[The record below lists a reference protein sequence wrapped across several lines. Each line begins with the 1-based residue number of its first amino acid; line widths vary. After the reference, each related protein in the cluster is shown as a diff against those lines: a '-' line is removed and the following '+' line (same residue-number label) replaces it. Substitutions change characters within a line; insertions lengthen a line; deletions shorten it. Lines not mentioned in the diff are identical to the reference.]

1 MALKAKRQM
10 CVFAAVLLLL
20 PLGAFAQSESTG
32 SITGTIYDSSGALLP
47 GAQITVT
54 NLDNQFAWTAETS
67 TVGDYQVSFLPVGTY
82 EVAAEAQGFKRIV
95 RTGITLHAAEKLRV
109 DLTLQL
115 GETAQTVTVEANAT
129 PVATET
135 ADVGNT
141 VTGTQT
147 RELPLSTRQFI
158 QMMTLEP
165 GVNSNVSSQPGFG
178 SLSMANVSVNGL
190 RQNQN
195 NYLLDGSNNID
206 VYNGNNMVTPNLE
219 ALAEFRVE
227 RTSFSAETGR
237 SAGATV
243 NLITRSGTNDFHG
256 SAFEYLRNDVL
267 NARNF
272 FAYDQVN
279 PVTGAVEPGTARP
292 ENRYN
297 NFGYTFGGPI
307 KKDKL
312 FFFWSQEFRR
322 IIQSGGTSLTR
333 TPTADQRQGIFP
345 GVSLTN
351 PAGRTTPTGAPCIT
365 SPTVVPVGTPGGVES
380 IIDPSCIDHNAS
392 LLVNTFFPSPNL
404 PTSTL
409 GVNYSASNP
418 DATNTR
424 EELVRLDYKPTEKL
438 AIFARYAQ
446 DQVTIG
452 SPFGL
457 WRENAFPVVGAS
469 NEFEPLQNGALNFTY
484 SFSPTVVNE
493 FQYSYDHN
501 LIRIYTTSASSRANA
516 PGLNIPYYYPT
527 NAQNN
532 SNNRIPDIN
541 FWEGGYGGITL
552 DWPFRN
558 TYIYN
563 KFTDNLTWIRG
574 RHSFRLGG
582 LLTRQGKGED
592 NCCTDNQDGNF
603 TFDGHATGDALAD
616 MLMGNAYLYTESLNK
631 PHEILHYYDMELYG
645 QDSIKV
651 RPNFT
656 LMLGLRYSLYTAE
669 YDSNGVLAN
678 FSSSLYNPA
687 DAPTFN
693 PDGSLSPVTY
703 NFLNGIYVASNAVIP
718 SNLLGQIAKSPYG
731 EEIYDP
737 SKLNLAPRLGFAW
750 DLGGKHKT
758 SVRGGYGI
766 YYDRWAPYVLWMKNT
781 PPFNYTSN
789 IYYTSLSNPGGGKS
803 EIFPLGL
810 SIIDPKF
817 DIPYSQQWA
826 FGVQHEI
833 LKDTLLDVSYVG
845 TKGTH
850 LLRTRDFNQGEPSMA
865 VADGTLSPSPLRP
878 YLGFTGMTLFE
889 PSAVSSY
896 NALQVSMNRRF
907 THGMSFQT
915 AYTWSKTI
923 TDADND
929 AAWPQNSFNLS
940 SERGLASYDR
950 PQALTFNYVWEIP
963 FAKNFTGVEKTLLDG
978 WVLSGITSFE
988 SGNAYTVTSG
998 ADRAGIGN
1006 WNERADLVGA
1016 VSGPKTVAEYFST
1029 AAFAMPALGTFGNAG
1044 VGIVRGPGIN
1054 NWDVSLGK
1062 NTKVPWFWGAE
1073 GGSLQFRAEFL
1084 NAWNHPSF
1092 DYINTSLNAGASF
1105 GTVTSAR
1112 DPRVMQFGM
1121 ILRF

>member
-1 MALKAKRQM
+1 MTLHRRSLT
-10 CVFAAVLLLL
+10 VLLSVLLL
-20 PLGAFAQSESTG
+20 PLGAVAQSQSTG
-32 SITGTIYDSSGALLP
+32 NITGAVYDASGAVVP
-47 GAQITVT
+47 AARVTVT
-54 NLDNQFAWTAETS
+54 NTATQFAWTAETS
-67 TVGDYQVSFLPVGTY
+67 AEGAYHVSFLPVGTY
-82 EVAAEAQGFKRIV
+82 DVAAETLGFKRMV
-95 RTGITLHAAEKLRV
+95 RKGITLSAAETARV
-109 DLTLQL
+109 DLTLEIGQ
-115 GETAQTVTVEANAT
+115 TAQQVTVEANAT

-158 QMMTLEP
+158 QMLTLEP

-178 SLSMANVSVNGL
+178 SLSTAAVSVNGL

-219 ALAEFRVE
+219 ALSEFRVS
-227 RTSFSAETGR
+227 RASFSAETGR

-243 NLITRSGTNDFHG
+243 NLITRSGTNQFHG
-256 SAFEYLRNDVL
+256 SAFEYLRNDAL

-272 FAYDQVN
+272 FAYNQVD
-279 PVTGAVEPGTARP
+279 PVTGAELPGTARP

-312 FFFWSQEFRR
+312 FFFWSQEWRR
-322 IIQSGGTSLTR
+322 IIQSGGTSLTKA
-333 TPTADQRQGIFP
+333 PTAEQRQGVFP
-345 GVSLTN
+345 GVTLTN

-365 SPTVVPVGTPGGVES
+365 VTGGTS
-380 IIDPSCIDHNAS
+380 MIDPSCIDHNSS
-392 LLVNTFFPSPNL
+392 LLVNTYFPSPNL
-404 PTSTL
+404 GSGAL

-418 DATNTR
+418 DSTNTR
-424 EELVRLDYKPTEKL
+424 EELIRFDYKPTDKM
-438 AIFARYAQ
+438 AFFARYAQ
-446 DQVTIG
+446 DQVSIA

-469 NEFEPLQNGALNFTY
+469 NEFEPLQNAALNFTY
-484 SFSPTVVNE
+484 TFSPTVVNE
-493 FQYSYDHN
+493 FQYSFDHN
-501 LIRIYTTSASSRANA
+501 LIRIFATSASSRTLA
-516 PGLNIPYYYPT
+516 PGLDIPYFYPS

-532 SNNRIPDIN
+532 SNNRIPDLN
-541 FWEGGYGGITL
+541 FWQGGYGGITL
-552 DWPFRN
+552 NWPFRN

-563 KFTDNLTWIRG
+563 KFTDNITWVHG
-574 RHSFRLGG
+574 RHSFRFGG

-592 NCCTDNQDGNF
+592 NCCTDNQNGNF
-603 TFDGHATGDALAD
+603 AFDGHATGDALAD
-616 MLMGNAYLYTESLNK
+616 MLMGNAYLYTETLNK
-631 PHEILHYYDMELYG
+631 PHQILHYYDFELYG

-656 LMLGLRYSLYTAE
+656 LNLGLRYSLFTAE

-678 FSSSLYNPA
+678 FSNNLYSSAN
-687 DAPTFN
+687 APTFN
-693 PDGSLSPVTY
+693 PDGSLSPTNY

-718 SNLLGQIAKSPYG
+718 SDLQGQVTKSPYG
-731 EEIYDP
+731 EKIYDP
-737 SKLNLAPRLGFAW
+737 SKANFAPRLGFAW
-750 DLGGKHKT
+750 DLGGQHKT

-789 IYYTSLSNPGGGKS
+789 IYYTPVSDPGGGTS
-803 EIFPLGL
+803 AIYPLGI
-810 SIIDPKF
+810 STIDPKF
-817 DIPYSQQWA
+817 RVPYSQQWTL
-826 FGVQHEI
+826 GVQHEI
-833 LKDTLLDVSYVG
+833 LKDTLLDVAYVG

-850 LLRTRDFNQGEPSMA
+850 LLRTRDYNQGEPNIA
-865 VADGTLSPSPLRP
+865 VAEGILSPSPLRP
-878 YLGFTGMTLFE
+878 YVGFTGMTMFE
-889 PSAVSSY
+889 PSAISNY
-896 NALQVSMNRRF
+896 NALQVSLNRRF
-907 THGMSFQT
+907 THGVSFQA

-940 SERGLASYDR
+940 GERGLASYDR
-950 PQALTFNYVWEIP
+950 PQSFIFNYVWEIP
-963 FAKNFTGVEKTLLDG
+963 FAKNLTGFQKALLDG
-978 WVLSGITSFE
+978 WVLSGITSFQ

-1006 WNERADLVGA
+1006 WNERADLVGNP
-1016 VSGPKTVAEYFST
+1016 SGAKTVAQYFNT
-1029 AAFAMPALGTFGNAG
+1029 AAFAMPALGTFGNSG
-1044 VGIVRGPGIN
+1044 VGIVRGPGTN

-1062 NTKVPWFWGAE
+1062 NNKVPWFWGTE
-1073 GGSLQFRAEFL
+1073 GGSLEFRAQFL

-1092 DYINTSLNAGASF
+1092 DYINTALSAGASF
-1105 GTVTSAR
+1105 GTVTGAR
-1112 DPRVMQFGM
+1112 DPRVMQFGL